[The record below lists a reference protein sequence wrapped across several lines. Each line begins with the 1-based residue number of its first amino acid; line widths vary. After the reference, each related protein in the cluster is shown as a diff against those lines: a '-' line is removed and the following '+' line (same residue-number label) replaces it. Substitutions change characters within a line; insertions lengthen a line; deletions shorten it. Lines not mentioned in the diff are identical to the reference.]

1 MLRRHLIIA
10 VVCALGAARARADT
24 LVVPQD
30 FPTIQAALDAAA
42 ADDVVLIHGGLY
54 PESPSRSLPANVT
67 IQGQGNVRID
77 ATGLGAGLTVDG
89 QGLQIVGVKVIGGV
103 DGMVIGGTQSVAT
116 KCSVSDVSGRGFVLN
131 GTKQKLEHCKVKAS
145 GGTGIAV
152 LSGAQAVLKKC
163 KVSDAAGSGLTIGAT
178 CVQAYV
184 FKLRVLRP
192 GVDGLVNDG
201 GGGVVAGARVVD
213 AAGRGILDN
222 APVPQHGNA
231 YVDCTVVKPGA
242 GGLVSI
248 SQTSQLQL
256 GGCIIRKPGATGID
270 VAGAGALVE
279 HCQVMSAG
287 GDGLRIGG
295 SDGTWK
301 SNSSTKAAGNGFVL
315 DGTGNLLSLDVGKGS
330 GGFDLL
336 DNQPGLNIIADD
348 NDFGTVGP

>member
-10 VVCALGAARARADT
+10 MLCALGAHARADT

-30 FPTIQAALDAAA
+30 FPTIQAALDAAV

-54 PESPSRSLPANVT
+54 AESPARSLPANVT
-67 IQGQGNVRID
+67 IKGKGNVRID
-77 ATGLGAGLTVDG
+77 AAGLGAGLTVDG
-89 QGLQIVGVKVIGGV
+89 QGLQVIGVKVIGGT
-103 DGMVIGGTQSVAT
+103 DGMVLGGTQSSAT
-116 KCSVSDVSGRGFVLN
+116 KCSVSDVSDRGFVLN
-131 GTKQKLEHCKVKAS
+131 GTQQKLENCKVKDA

-163 KVSDAAGSGLTIGAT
+163 KVSDAGGSGLTFGAT

-201 GGGVVAGARVVD
+201 GGGVVAGARIVD
-213 AAGRGILDN
+213 AAARGIVDN
-222 APVPQHGNA
+222 ALAPQHGNA

-242 GGLVSI
+242 GGLI
-248 SQTSQLQL
+248 STGNASQLQL
-256 GGCIIRKPGATGID
+256 GGCIIQKPGATGID
-270 VAGAGALVE
+270 VAGASARVE
-279 HCQVMSAG
+279 HCKVTSAG
-287 GDGLRIGG
+287 ADGLRIGG
-295 SDGTWK
+295 TDGTWT

-315 DGTGNLLSLDVGKGS
+315 DGTGNLLSLNVGQGS

-348 NDFGTVGP
+348 NDFGTIGP